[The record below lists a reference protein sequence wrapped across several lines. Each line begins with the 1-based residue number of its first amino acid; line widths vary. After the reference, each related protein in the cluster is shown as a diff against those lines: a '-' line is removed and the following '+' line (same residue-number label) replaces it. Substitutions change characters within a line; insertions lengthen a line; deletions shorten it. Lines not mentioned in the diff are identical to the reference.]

1 MVSGDPRCGTV
12 RYAPSDE
19 VEASLRDEHDPA
31 VTLRQARFAGVLA
44 VLLFVAARLIRLGS
58 PGAFPLAGGS
68 DIGPG
73 TPAGLVL
80 HPTGYDGQFVYRL
93 ALDPFTRLRT
103 AHGITLDLPS
113 YRQQRIMTPLLAHA
127 LAELPGLEVTVALIV
142 INVLAVAVAVWFG
155 TALAQDFGRAPL
167 LGLVLAI
174 PACMSISV
182 GRDLTEPVAWA
193 AALAGIYFVRR
204 RRRVP
209 AALVLTVAVLARE
222 TTLVIVVGLVLGEAW
237 ALARRR
243 PPATW
248 RAAWLLGPVVV
259 AAGWQLWLWHVWGNL
274 PVRTGQGENA
284 SSFPAVGVVD
294 SLFWGVLGHRS
305 SGLGIGLAEFVER
318 VVLLALIVAAGWQIS
333 RRRTTASVGE
343 GCAWVLAVLLAFSLR
358 GWHTD
363 VAFLRATLESWG
375 MSVIVLM
382 QARSGS
388 RYPLAAA
395 AAVTIGVGA
404 MYVYLT

>member
-1 MVSGDPRCGTV
+1 MRDCGTP
-12 RYAPSDE
+12 PSDR
-19 VEASLRDEHDPA
+19 VETSLRDEHDPA
-31 VTLRQARFAGVLA
+31 VTLRQARLAGVVA
-44 VLLFVAARLIRLGS
+44 VLLFVAARLARLGS
-58 PGAFPLAGGS
+58 AGAFPLAGGPNV
-68 DIGPG
+68 GPG

-113 YRQQRIMTPLLAHA
+113 YRQQRIMTPLLAHL
-127 LAELPGLEVTVALIV
+127 LAELPGLQVTVALIV
-142 INVLAVAVAVWFG
+142 VNVVAVAVAVWFG
-155 TALAQDFGRAPL
+155 TALTQDFGRAPL
-167 LGLVLAI
+167 WGLVVAI
-174 PACMSISV
+174 PACMAISV

-193 AALAGIYFVRR
+193 GALAGIYFVRR
-204 RRRVP
+204 RRWVP
-209 AALVLTVAVLARE
+209 AALVFTVAVLARE
-222 TTLVIVVGLVLGEAW
+222 TTLVIVLGLALGEAW

-243 PPATW
+243 PSATW
-248 RAAWLLGPVVV
+248 RAGWLLLPVVV

-284 SSFPAVGVVD
+284 SSYPGVGVVE
-294 SLFWGVLGHRS
+294 SLFWGVAGHRS
-305 SGLGIGLAEFVER
+305 TGLGIGLAELVER
-318 VVLLALIVAAGWQIS
+318 VVLLALIVAAAWQLY
-333 RRRTTASVGE
+333 RRRTAAGVGE
-343 GCAWVLAVLLAFSLR
+343 ACAWVLAVLLAFSLQ

-375 MSVIVLM
+375 MSVIVLL
-382 QARSGS
+382 QVRSGA

-395 AAVTIGVGA
+395 AAVTLGVGA